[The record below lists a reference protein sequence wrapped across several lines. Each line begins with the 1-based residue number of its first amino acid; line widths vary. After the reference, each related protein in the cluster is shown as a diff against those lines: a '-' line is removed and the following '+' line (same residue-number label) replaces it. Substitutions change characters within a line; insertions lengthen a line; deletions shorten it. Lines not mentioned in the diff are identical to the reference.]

1 MIDYGIVESSDKPLE
16 ISEDEYSIY
25 LATDIQEIQKK
36 SEQSEESAILY
47 TYNLKRYEKT
57 EPAPLEYI
65 KHKKQLEFK
74 SNRDEEE
81 VLPIE
86 YNNNL
91 YDYDE
96 KARDRIN
103 AAIIALNL
111 QGPEAT
117 IDWTT
122 ADNKSANLTALDLQ
136 MIIGAI
142 AIRSNEL
149 HVKYRNLKDSIAEA
163 STEEEIN
170 KLTWN

>member
-1 MIDYGIVESSDKPLE
+1 MIDYGTVESADKPLE
-16 ISEDEYSIY
+16 ISEDEYGIY
-25 LATDIQEIQKK
+25 LATDIQKIQKE
-36 SEQSEESAILY
+36 SEQSEEPATLF
-47 TYNLKRYEKT
+47 TYNLKRYDKT

-65 KHKKQLEFK
+65 KYKKQLEFK
-74 SNRDEEE
+74 QQRDNEE

-122 ADNKSANLTALDLQ
+122 ADNKSTNLTVLDLQ
-136 MIIGAI
+136 MIIGAV

-149 HVKYRNLKDSIAEA
+149 HIKYRNLKNSISEA

-170 KLTWN
+170 NLTWN